1 MKVLIEVRKD
11 ISYHGYF
18 ILDYFQSSDISPKEK
33 KKEEQKHQPKENTFQ
48 QHQHQHQQQHQ
59 HRITK
64 KRTNPKEVVDYD
76 WEDEGNDDDID
87 NDIYL
92 DRNMNDDDYDYKED
106 QKESKGKEFAEEV
119 DFSLKKYC
127 EVAYLGNGGYSEK
140 NICDNLLCTK
150 CDVKVSIFP
159 NKQWD
164 TSVNYMFFRNNYARK
179 DSLSQKLLNAS
190 GQTCYSCQCTWNSI
204 SVDFINAS
212 KVSHW
217 ICRGHI

>member
-11 ISYHGYF
+11 ISYHEYL
-18 ILDYFQSSDISPKEK
+18 ILDYFQSSDISSQEK
-33 KKEEQKHQPKENTFQ
+33 KKEEQKHQPKGNTFQQQQQHQ
-48 QHQHQHQQQHQ
+48 QHQHQH
-59 HRITK
+59 RISK
-64 KRTNPKEVVDYD
+64 KRTNSKEVVDYD
-76 WEDEGNDDDID
+76 WEDEGNDDDIE

-92 DRNMNDDDYDYKED
+92 DRNMNDDDYKED
-106 QKESKGKEFAEEV
+106 QKESKGKEFAEEM
-119 DFSLKKYC
+119 DSSLKKYC

-204 SVDFINAS
+204 AVDFINAS

-217 ICRGHI
+217 ICRGHS